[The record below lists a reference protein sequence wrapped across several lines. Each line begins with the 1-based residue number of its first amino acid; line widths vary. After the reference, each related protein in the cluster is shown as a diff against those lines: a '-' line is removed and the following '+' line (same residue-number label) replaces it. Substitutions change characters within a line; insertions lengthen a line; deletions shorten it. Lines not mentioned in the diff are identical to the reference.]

1 MKQIIMTA
9 LFMLLP
15 VSILGQQTHQ
25 IKGIVKSGD
34 ENLPLEFANI
44 VLRTSADSTFIT
56 GTNSDEKGRFKLDQ
70 VKQGD
75 YQVAISSLGYETA
88 VISVQGL
95 SQNIDLGTIAPQS
108 SSYAI
113 NEVTVKASAVRSYS
127 DRRIAFPTEQQKLSS
142 TNGINLLGSMM
153 LPRLQV
159 NPITNEVKADEG
171 NIQFCING
179 IKVEAIDV
187 QALSPKDIIRV
198 EYHDNPGVRYG
209 NVAAVLDYIVKR
221 ETTGGSVN
229 LNLSNSPVTSFGND
243 QVAIRLNHKKSE
255 FGLQYSTRYRDFN
268 ASKESVESY
277 IFDNGNQIQRVLT
290 GIPTYVGE
298 TTHNTSLNSSLV
310 DPDKYYFNA
319 TLRYSLT
326 KESKKAHNTLFEKST
341 PERLTDVRSGG
352 ENTSHLPSL
361 DLYYMRTLKNKQT
374 VTANIVGTYINTDA
388 NQNYTEKEEEEVLS
402 DVLSNVLGK
411 KYSLIGEGIYEKN
424 WDFGRLSSG
433 VKHSQAWTDNTYAG
447 TVGGNTRMK
456 QSETYLFA
464 EFSGKVKRLNY
475 MGGVGVARSW
485 FKQEGEDSYQYYSF
499 RPKVSLQY
507 NMTDNTFI
515 RLGGSV
521 GNTSPAL
528 SELSAIEQIIDTLQ
542 IRRGNP
548 YLTPYMNYNTYLNYE
563 YRKGLFTG
571 GVNLYY
577 WYSPEMIMEETL
589 FENNKFIRTYANQNS
604 WQKVSGDLNIR
615 FGPIKNI
622 LMFNITGGVNHF
634 ISDGRTYRHTY
645 TNLYYTASVMAMY
658 KKFMGMFQ
666 IGSPRNNFVGE
677 TMHGGENIHLFMLRY
692 NQGKFTAGAGIMLP
706 FSSLYKRE
714 DENRNRYAPYK
725 MESFSTSASRMLLL
739 TFSWNFEFGRK
750 YKGGSKKLNNIDT
763 DAGIVKGDK

>member
-1 MKQIIMTA
+1 MKTIIIAAILMLFSVGIHSQQI
-9 LFMLLP
+9 
-15 VSILGQQTHQ
+15 Q
-25 IKGIVKSGD
+25 IKGEIRDAGD
-34 ENLPLEFANI
+34 SQPVEFANI
-44 VLRTSADSTFIT
+44 VLQTLDSAFIA
-56 GTNSDEKGRFKLDQ
+56 GTNSNEKGAFRLEKI
-70 VKQGD
+70 KPGD
-75 YQVAISSLGYETA
+75 YRLVVSYLGYETTYVSILGIA
-88 VISVQGL
+88 KS
-95 SQNIDLGTIAPQS
+95 IDLGKVLLQPS
-108 SSYAI
+108 SVALE
-113 NEVTVKASAVRSYS
+113 EVTIKASAVRSYS
-127 DRRIAFPTEQQKLSS
+127 DRRIAFPTDQQKQNA
-142 TNGINLLGSMM
+142 TNGINLLSTMM

-159 NPITNEVKADEG
+159 NPLTNEVKADEG
-171 NIQFCING
+171 DIQFCING
-179 IKVEAIDV
+179 IKVEALDV
-187 QALSPKDIIRV
+187 QALSPKEIIRV

-221 ETTGGSVN
+221 EMTGGSVN
-229 LNLSNSPVTSFGND
+229 MNLSNSPVTVFGDD
-243 QVAIRLNHKKSE
+243 QVAVRLNHKKSE
-255 FGLQYSTRYRDFN
+255 FGLQYSTRYRNFN
-268 ASKESVESY
+268 ARKEALETY
-277 IFDNGNQIQRVLT
+277 NFGDGTNMQRVLN
-290 GIPTYVGE
+290 GIPTYIME
-298 TTHNTSLNSSLV
+298 TTHNTSLNYSLV
-310 DPDKYYFNA
+310 EADKYYFNA
-319 TLRYSLT
+319 TLRYSFT
-326 KESKKAHNTLFEKST
+326 KERKKSHSLLYEKQT
-341 PERLTDVRSGG
+341 PEQITDVRSGG
-352 ENTSHLPSL
+352 ESRSHLPSL

-374 VTANIVGTYINTDA
+374 ITANIVGTYINTDA

-464 EFSGKVKRLNY
+464 EFSGKLKRINY

-563 YRKGLFTG
+563 YKKGLFTG

-577 WYSPEMIMEETL
+577 WYSPDMIMEETL

-750 YKGGSKKLNNIDT
+750 YKGGSKRLNNIDT

>member
-1 MKQIIMTA
+1 MKTIIIAAILMLFSAGIHSQQI
-9 LFMLLP
+9 
-15 VSILGQQTHQ
+15 Q
-25 IKGIVKSGD
+25 IKGEIRDAGD
-34 ENLPLEFANI
+34 SQPVEFANI
-44 VLRTSADSTFIT
+44 VLQTLDSAFIA
-56 GTNSDEKGRFKLDQ
+56 GTNSNEKGAFRLEKI
-70 VKQGD
+70 KPGD
-75 YQVAISSLGYETA
+75 YRLVVSYLGYETTYVSILGIA
-88 VISVQGL
+88 KS
-95 SQNIDLGTIAPQS
+95 IDLGKVLLQPS
-108 SSYAI
+108 SVALE
-113 NEVTVKASAVRSYS
+113 EVTIKASAVRSYS
-127 DRRIAFPTEQQKLSS
+127 DRRIAFPTDQQKQNA
-142 TNGINLLGSMM
+142 TNGINLLSTMM

-159 NPITNEVKADEG
+159 NPLTNEVKADEG
-171 NIQFCING
+171 DIQFCING
-179 IKVEAIDV
+179 IKVEALDV
-187 QALSPKDIIRV
+187 QALSPKEIIRV

-229 LNLSNSPVTSFGND
+229 MNLSNSPVTVFGDD
-243 QVAIRLNHKKSE
+243 QVAVRLNHKKSE
-255 FGLQYSTRYRDFN
+255 FGLQYSTRYRNFN
-268 ASKESVESY
+268 ARKEALETY
-277 IFDNGNQIQRVLT
+277 NFGDGMNMQRVLN
-290 GIPTYVGE
+290 GIPTYIME
-298 TTHNTSLNSSLV
+298 TTHNTSLNYSLV
-310 DPDKYYFNA
+310 EADKYYFNA
-319 TLRYSLT
+319 TLRYSFT
-326 KESKKAHNTLFEKST
+326 KERKKSHSLLYEKQT
-341 PERLTDVRSGG
+341 PEQITDVRSGG
-352 ENTSHLPSL
+352 ESRSHLPSL

-374 VTANIVGTYINTDA
+374 ITANIVGTYINTDA

-577 WYSPEMIMEETL
+577 WYSPDMIMEETL

-604 WQKVSGDLNIR
+604 WQKVSGDLNVR

-677 TMHGGENIHLFMLRY
+677 TMHGGENIHLFMVRY

-750 YKGGSKKLNNIDT
+750 YKGGSKRLNNIDT

>member
-1 MKQIIMTA
+1 MKTIIIAAILM
-9 LFMLLP
+9 LFSVGMQ
-15 VSILGQQTHQ
+15 GQQIQ
-25 IKGIVKSGD
+25 IKGEIRSAEDSQPV
-34 ENLPLEFANI
+34 EFANI
-44 VLRTSADSTFIT
+44 VLQTLDSVFIT
-56 GTNSDEKGRFKLDQ
+56 GTNSNEKGTFRLEKI
-70 VKQGD
+70 KPGD
-75 YQVAISSLGYETA
+75 YRLVVSYLGYETTYVSILGIA
-88 VISVQGL
+88 KS
-95 SQNIDLGTIAPQS
+95 IDLGKVLLQPS
-108 SSYAI
+108 SVALE
-113 NEVTVKASAVRSYS
+113 EVTIKASAVRSYS
-127 DRRIAFPTEQQKLSS
+127 DRRIAFPTEQQKQNA
-142 TNGINLLGSMM
+142 TNGINLLSTMM

-159 NPITNEVKADEG
+159 NPLTNEVKADEG
-171 NIQFCING
+171 DIQFCING
-179 IKVEAIDV
+179 IKVEALDV
-187 QALSPKDIIRV
+187 QALSPKEIIRV

-209 NVAAVLDYIVKR
+209 NAAAVLDYVVKR

-229 LNLSNSPVTSFGND
+229 MNLSNSPATAFGDD
-243 QVAIRLNHKKSE
+243 QVAVRLNHKKSE
-255 FGLQYSTRYRDFN
+255 FGLQYSTRYRDFD
-268 ASKESVESY
+268 AKKEALETY
-277 IFDNGNQIQRVLT
+277 NFADGTNMQRVLN
-290 GIPTYVGE
+290 GIPTYIME
-298 TTHNTSLNSSLV
+298 TTHNASLNYSLV
-310 DPDKYYFNA
+310 ESDKYYFNA
-319 TLRYSLT
+319 TFRYSFT
-326 KESKKAHNTLFEKST
+326 KERKKSHSLLYEKRT
-341 PERLTDVRSGG
+341 PEQITDVRSGG
-352 ENTSHLPSL
+352 ENRSHLPSL

-374 VTANIVGTYINTDA
+374 ITANIVGTYINTDA
-388 NQNYTEKEEEEVLS
+388 NQNYIEKEEEQVLS

-433 VKHSQAWTDNTYAG
+433 VKHSQAWTDNTYTG

-464 EFSGKVKRLNY
+464 EFSGKVKKLRY

-499 RPKVSLQY
+499 RPKVTLQY

-515 RLGGSV
+515 RLGGSA

-563 YRKGLFTG
+563 YKKGLFTG
-571 GVNLYY
+571 GVNFYY
-577 WYSPEMIMEETL
+577 HYSPDMIMEETL
-589 FENNKFIRTYANQNS
+589 FENNKFIRTYANQES
-604 WQKVSGDLNIR
+604 WQKVSGDLNVR

-622 LMFNITGGVNHF
+622 LMFNITGGVNHY

-645 TNLYYTASVMAMY
+645 TNLYYSASVMAMY

-677 TMHGGENIHLFMLRY
+677 TMHGGENIHLFMFRY
-692 NQGKFTAGAGIMLP
+692 NQGKFTAGAGMMLP
-706 FSSLYKRE
+706 FSSQYKRL
-714 DENRNRYAPYK
+714 DENRNRYAPYRT
-725 MESFSTSASRMLLL
+725 ETFSTSASRMLLL

-750 YKGGSKKLNNIDT
+750 YKGGSKKLNNVDT

>member
-1 MKQIIMTA
+1 M
-9 LFMLLP
+9 
-15 VSILGQQTHQ
+15 
-25 IKGIVKSGD
+25 
-34 ENLPLEFANI
+34 
-44 VLRTSADSTFIT
+44 
-56 GTNSDEKGRFKLDQ
+56 
-70 VKQGD
+70 
-75 YQVAISSLGYETA
+75 
-88 VISVQGL
+88 
-95 SQNIDLGTIAPQS
+95 
-108 SSYAI
+108 
-113 NEVTVKASAVRSYS
+113 
-127 DRRIAFPTEQQKLSS
+127 
-142 TNGINLLGSMM
+142 
-153 LPRLQV
+153 
-159 NPITNEVKADEG
+159 
-171 NIQFCING
+171 
-179 IKVEAIDV
+179 
-187 QALSPKDIIRV
+187 
-198 EYHDNPGVRYG
+198 
-209 NVAAVLDYIVKR
+209 
-221 ETTGGSVN
+221 
-229 LNLSNSPVTSFGND
+229 
-243 QVAIRLNHKKSE
+243 
-255 FGLQYSTRYRDFN
+255 
-268 ASKESVESY
+268 
-277 IFDNGNQIQRVLT
+277 
-290 GIPTYVGE
+290 
-298 TTHNTSLNSSLV
+298 
-310 DPDKYYFNA
+310 
-319 TLRYSLT
+319 
-326 KESKKAHNTLFEKST
+326 
-341 PERLTDVRSGG
+341 
-352 ENTSHLPSL
+352 
-361 DLYYMRTLKNKQT
+361 
-374 VTANIVGTYINTDA
+374 
-388 NQNYTEKEEEEVLS
+388 
-402 DVLSNVLGK
+402 
-411 KYSLIGEGIYEKN
+411 
-424 WDFGRLSSG
+424 
-433 VKHSQAWTDNTYAG
+433 
-447 TVGGNTRMK
+447 
-456 QSETYLFA
+456 
-464 EFSGKVKRLNY
+464 
-475 MGGVGVARSW
+475 
-485 FKQEGEDSYQYYSF
+485 
-499 RPKVSLQY
+499 QY

-571 GVNLYY
+571 GINLYY
-577 WYSPEMIMEETL
+577 WYSPDMIMEETL

-604 WQKVSGDLNIR
+604 WQKVSGDLNVR

>member
-1 MKQIIMTA
+1 MKTIIIAAILMLFSAGIHSQQI
-9 LFMLLP
+9 
-15 VSILGQQTHQ
+15 Q
-25 IKGIVKSGD
+25 IKGEIRDAGD
-34 ENLPLEFANI
+34 SQPVEFANI
-44 VLRTSADSTFIT
+44 VLQTLDSAFIA
-56 GTNSDEKGRFKLDQ
+56 GTNSNEKGAFRLEKI
-70 VKQGD
+70 KPGD
-75 YQVAISSLGYETA
+75 YRLVVSYLGYETTYVSILGIA
-88 VISVQGL
+88 KS
-95 SQNIDLGTIAPQS
+95 IDLGKVLLQPS
-108 SSYAI
+108 SVALE
-113 NEVTVKASAVRSYS
+113 EVTIKASAVRSYS
-127 DRRIAFPTEQQKLSS
+127 DRRIAFPTDQQKQNA
-142 TNGINLLGSMM
+142 TNGINLLSTMM

-159 NPITNEVKADEG
+159 NPLTNEVKADEG
-171 NIQFCING
+171 DIQFCING
-179 IKVEAIDV
+179 IKVEALDV
-187 QALSPKDIIRV
+187 QALSPKEIIRV

-229 LNLSNSPVTSFGND
+229 MNLSNSPVTVFGDD
-243 QVAIRLNHKKSE
+243 QVAVRLNHKKSE
-255 FGLQYSTRYRDFN
+255 FGLQYSTRYRNFN
-268 ASKESVESY
+268 ARKEALETY
-277 IFDNGNQIQRVLT
+277 NFGDGTNMQRVLN
-290 GIPTYVGE
+290 GIPTYIME
-298 TTHNTSLNSSLV
+298 TTHNTSLNYSLV
-310 DPDKYYFNA
+310 EADKYYFNA
-319 TLRYSLT
+319 TLRYSFT
-326 KESKKAHNTLFEKST
+326 KERKKSHSLLYEKRT
-341 PERLTDVRSGG
+341 PEQITDVRSGG
-352 ENTSHLPSL
+352 ESRSHLPSL

-475 MGGVGVARSW
+475 MGGVGIARSW
-485 FKQEGEDSYQYYSF
+485 FKQEGEDSYRYYSF
-499 RPKVSLQY
+499 RPKVSVQY

-515 RLGGSV
+515 RLGGSI

-577 WYSPEMIMEETL
+577 WYSPDMIMEETL

-604 WQKVSGDLNIR
+604 WQKVSGDLNVR

-725 MESFSTSASRMLLL
+725 MKSFSTSASRMLLL

-750 YKGGSKKLNNIDT
+750 YKGGSKRLNNIDT

>member
-1 MKQIIMTA
+1 MKTIIIAAILMLFSAGIHSQQI
-9 LFMLLP
+9 
-15 VSILGQQTHQ
+15 Q
-25 IKGIVKSGD
+25 IKGEIRDAGD
-34 ENLPLEFANI
+34 SQPVEFANI
-44 VLRTSADSTFIT
+44 VLQTLDSAFIA
-56 GTNSDEKGRFKLDQ
+56 GTNSNEKGAFRLEKI
-70 VKQGD
+70 KPGD
-75 YQVAISSLGYETA
+75 YRLVVSYLGYETTYVSILGIA
-88 VISVQGL
+88 KS
-95 SQNIDLGTIAPQS
+95 IDLGKVLPQPS
-108 SSYAI
+108 SVALE
-113 NEVTVKASAVRSYS
+113 EVTIKASAVRSYS
-127 DRRIAFPTEQQKLSS
+127 DRRIAFPTDQQKQNA
-142 TNGINLLGSMM
+142 TNGINLLSTMM

-159 NPITNEVKADEG
+159 NPLTNEVKADEG
-171 NIQFCING
+171 DIQFCING
-179 IKVEAIDV
+179 IKVEALDV
-187 QALSPKDIIRV
+187 QALSPKEIIRV

-229 LNLSNSPVTSFGND
+229 MNLSNSPVTVFGDD
-243 QVAIRLNHKKSE
+243 QVAVRLNHKKSE
-255 FGLQYSTRYRDFN
+255 FGLQYSTRYRNFN
-268 ASKESVESY
+268 ARKEALETY
-277 IFDNGNQIQRVLT
+277 NFGDGTNMQRVLN
-290 GIPTYVGE
+290 GIPTYIME
-298 TTHNTSLNSSLV
+298 TTHNTSLNYSLV
-310 DPDKYYFNA
+310 EADKYYFNA
-319 TLRYSLT
+319 TLRYSFT
-326 KESKKAHNTLFEKST
+326 KERKKSHSLLYEKRT
-341 PERLTDVRSGG
+341 PEQITDVRSGG
-352 ENTSHLPSL
+352 ESRSHLPSL

-475 MGGVGVARSW
+475 MGGVGIARSW
-485 FKQEGEDSYQYYSF
+485 FKQEGEDSYRYYSF
-499 RPKVSLQY
+499 RPKVSVQY

-515 RLGGSV
+515 RLGGSI

-577 WYSPEMIMEETL
+577 WYSPDMIMEETL

-604 WQKVSGDLNIR
+604 WQKVSGDLNVR

-725 MESFSTSASRMLLL
+725 MKSFSTSASRMLLL

-750 YKGGSKKLNNIDT
+750 YKGGSKRLNNIDT

>member
-1 MKQIIMTA
+1 MKTIIIAAILMLFSVGIHGQQIQIRGEIRDA
-9 LFMLLP
+9 GDSLP
-15 VSILGQQTHQ
+15 V
-25 IKGIVKSGD
+25 
-34 ENLPLEFANI
+34 EFANI
-44 VLRTSADSTFIT
+44 VLQTLDSAFIA
-56 GTNSDEKGRFKLDQ
+56 GTNSNEKGAFRLEKI
-70 VKQGD
+70 KPGD
-75 YQVAISSLGYETA
+75 YRLVVSYLGYETTYVSILGIA
-88 VISVQGL
+88 KS
-95 SQNIDLGTIAPQS
+95 IDLGKVLLQPS
-108 SSYAI
+108 SVALE
-113 NEVTVKASAVRSYS
+113 EVTIKASAVRSYS
-127 DRRIAFPTEQQKLSS
+127 DRRIAFPTDQQKQNA
-142 TNGINLLGSMM
+142 TNGINLLSTMM

-159 NPITNEVKADEG
+159 NPLTNEVKADEG
-171 NIQFCING
+171 DIQFCING
-179 IKVEAIDV
+179 IKVEALDV
-187 QALSPKDIIRV
+187 QALSPKEIIRV

-229 LNLSNSPVTSFGND
+229 MNLSNSPVTVFGDD
-243 QVAIRLNHKKSE
+243 QVAVRLNHKKSE
-255 FGLQYSTRYRDFN
+255 FGLQYSTRYRNFN
-268 ASKESVESY
+268 ARKEALETY
-277 IFDNGNQIQRVLT
+277 NFGDGMNMQRVLN
-290 GIPTYVGE
+290 GIPTYIME
-298 TTHNTSLNSSLV
+298 TTHNTSLNYSLV
-310 DPDKYYFNA
+310 EADKYYFNA
-319 TLRYSLT
+319 TLRYSFT
-326 KESKKAHNTLFEKST
+326 KERKKSHSLLYEKRT
-341 PERLTDVRSGG
+341 PEQITDVRSGG
-352 ENTSHLPSL
+352 ESRSHLPSL
-361 DLYYMRTLKNKQT
+361 DLYYMHTLKNKQT
-374 VTANIVGTYINTDA
+374 LTANIVGTYINTDA

-485 FKQEGEDSYQYYSF
+485 FKQEGEDSYRYYSF

-577 WYSPEMIMEETL
+577 WYSPDMIMEETL

-604 WQKVSGDLNIR
+604 WQKVSGDLNVR

-692 NQGKFTAGAGIMLP
+692 NQGKFAAGAGIMLP

-750 YKGGSKKLNNIDT
+750 YKGSSKKLNNIDT

>member
-1 MKQIIMTA
+1 MKTIIIAAILM
-9 LFMLLP
+9 LFS
-15 VSILGQQTHQ
+15 VGIHGQQIQ
-25 IKGIVKSGD
+25 IRGEIRDAGD
-34 ENLPLEFANI
+34 SQPVEFANI
-44 VLRTSADSTFIT
+44 VLQTLDSAFIA
-56 GTNSDEKGRFKLDQ
+56 GTNSNEKGAFRLEKI
-70 VKQGD
+70 KPGD
-75 YQVAISSLGYETA
+75 YRLVVSYLGYETTYVSILGIA
-88 VISVQGL
+88 KS
-95 SQNIDLGTIAPQS
+95 IDLGKVLLQPS
-108 SSYAI
+108 SVALE
-113 NEVTVKASAVRSYS
+113 EVTIKASAVRSYS
-127 DRRIAFPTEQQKLSS
+127 DRRIAFPTDQQKQNA
-142 TNGINLLGSMM
+142 TNGINLLSTMM

-159 NPITNEVKADEG
+159 NPLTNEVKADEG
-171 NIQFCING
+171 DIQFCING
-179 IKVEAIDV
+179 IKVEALDV
-187 QALSPKDIIRV
+187 QALSPKEIIRV

-209 NVAAVLDYIVKR
+209 NVAAVLDYIIKR

-229 LNLSNSPVTSFGND
+229 MNLSNSPVTVFGDD

-255 FGLQYSTRYRDFN
+255 FGLQYSTRYRNFN
-268 ASKESVESY
+268 ARKEALETY
-277 IFDNGNQIQRVLT
+277 NFDDGMNMQRVLN
-290 GIPTYVGE
+290 GIPTYIME
-298 TTHNTSLNSSLV
+298 TTHNTSLNYSLV
-310 DPDKYYFNA
+310 EADKYYFNA
-319 TLRYSLT
+319 TLRYSFT
-326 KESKKAHNTLFEKST
+326 KERKKSHSLLYEKRT
-341 PERLTDVRSGG
+341 PEQITDVRSGG
-352 ENTSHLPSL
+352 ESRSHLPSL

-374 VTANIVGTYINTDA
+374 ITANIVGTYINTDA

-548 YLTPYMNYNTYLNYE
+548 YLTPYINYNTYLNYE
-563 YRKGLFTG
+563 YKKGLFTG
-571 GVNLYY
+571 GINLYY
-577 WYSPEMIMEETL
+577 WYSPDMIMEETL

-750 YKGGSKKLNNIDT
+750 YKGGNKKLNNIDT

>member
-1 MKQIIMTA
+1 MKTIIIAAILMLFSVGIHSQQI
-9 LFMLLP
+9 
-15 VSILGQQTHQ
+15 Q
-25 IKGIVKSGD
+25 IKGEIRDAGD
-34 ENLPLEFANI
+34 SQPVEFANI
-44 VLRTSADSTFIT
+44 VLQTLDSAFIA
-56 GTNSDEKGRFKLDQ
+56 GTNSNEKGAFRLEKI
-70 VKQGD
+70 KPGD
-75 YQVAISSLGYETA
+75 YRLVVSYLGYETTYVSILGIA
-88 VISVQGL
+88 KS
-95 SQNIDLGTIAPQS
+95 IDLGKVLLQPS
-108 SSYAI
+108 SVALE
-113 NEVTVKASAVRSYS
+113 EVTIKASAVRSYS
-127 DRRIAFPTEQQKLSS
+127 DRRIAFPTDQQKQNA
-142 TNGINLLGSMM
+142 TNGINLLSTMM

-159 NPITNEVKADEG
+159 NPLTNEVKADEG
-171 NIQFCING
+171 DIQFCING
-179 IKVEAIDV
+179 IKVEALDV
-187 QALSPKDIIRV
+187 QALSPKEIIRV

-229 LNLSNSPVTSFGND
+229 MNLSNSPVTVFGDD
-243 QVAIRLNHKKSE
+243 QVAVRLNHKKSE
-255 FGLQYSTRYRDFN
+255 FGLQYSTRYRNFN
-268 ASKESVESY
+268 ARKEALETY
-277 IFDNGNQIQRVLT
+277 NFGDGTNMQRVLN
-290 GIPTYVGE
+290 GIPTYIME
-298 TTHNTSLNSSLV
+298 TTHNTSLNYSLV
-310 DPDKYYFNA
+310 EADKYYFNA
-319 TLRYSLT
+319 TLRYSFT
-326 KESKKAHNTLFEKST
+326 KERKKSHSLLYEKRT
-341 PERLTDVRSGG
+341 PEQITDVRSGG
-352 ENTSHLPSL
+352 ESRSHLPSL

-374 VTANIVGTYINTDA
+374 ITANIVGTYINTDA

-464 EFSGKVKRLNY
+464 EFSGKLKRLNY

-571 GVNLYY
+571 GINLYY
-577 WYSPEMIMEETL
+577 WYSPDMIMEETL

-604 WQKVSGDLNIR
+604 WQKVSGDLNVR

>member
-1 MKQIIMTA
+1 MKTIIIAAILMLFSAGIHSQQI
-9 LFMLLP
+9 
-15 VSILGQQTHQ
+15 Q
-25 IKGIVKSGD
+25 IKGEIRDAGD
-34 ENLPLEFANI
+34 SQPVEFANI
-44 VLRTSADSTFIT
+44 VLQTLDSAFIA
-56 GTNSDEKGRFKLDQ
+56 GTNSNEKGAFRFEKI
-70 VKQGD
+70 KPGD
-75 YQVAISSLGYETA
+75 YRLVVSYLGYETTYVSILGIA
-88 VISVQGL
+88 KS
-95 SQNIDLGTIAPQS
+95 IDLGKVLLQPS
-108 SSYAI
+108 SVALE
-113 NEVTVKASAVRSYS
+113 EVTIKASAVRSYS
-127 DRRIAFPTEQQKLSS
+127 DRRIAFPTDQQKQNA
-142 TNGINLLGSMM
+142 TNGINLLSTMM

-159 NPITNEVKADEG
+159 NPLTNEVKADEG
-171 NIQFCING
+171 DIQFCING
-179 IKVEAIDV
+179 IKVEALDV
-187 QALSPKDIIRV
+187 QALSPKEIIRV

-229 LNLSNSPVTSFGND
+229 MNLSNSPVTVFGDD
-243 QVAIRLNHKKSE
+243 QVAVRLNHKKSE
-255 FGLQYSTRYRDFN
+255 FGLQYSTRYRNFN
-268 ASKESVESY
+268 ARKEALETY
-277 IFDNGNQIQRVLT
+277 NFGDGANMQRVLN
-290 GIPTYVGE
+290 GIPTYIME
-298 TTHNTSLNSSLV
+298 TTHNTSLNYSLV
-310 DPDKYYFNA
+310 EADKYYFNA
-319 TLRYSLT
+319 TLRYSFT
-326 KESKKAHNTLFEKST
+326 KERKKSHSLLYEKQT
-341 PERLTDVRSGG
+341 PEQITDVRSGG
-352 ENTSHLPSL
+352 ESRSHLPSL

-374 VTANIVGTYINTDA
+374 ITANIVGTYINTDA

-475 MGGVGVARSW
+475 MGGVGIARSW

-499 RPKVSLQY
+499 RPKISLQY

-515 RLGGSV
+515 RLGGSI

-577 WYSPEMIMEETL
+577 WYSPDMIMEETL

-604 WQKVSGDLNIR
+604 WQKVSGDLNVR

-677 TMHGGENIHLFMLRY
+677 TMHGGENIHLFMVRY

-725 MESFSTSASRMLLL
+725 MKSFSTSASRMLLL

-750 YKGGSKKLNNIDT
+750 YKGGSKRLNNIDT

>member
-1 MKQIIMTA
+1 MKTIIIAAILMLFSAGIHSQQI
-9 LFMLLP
+9 
-15 VSILGQQTHQ
+15 Q
-25 IKGIVKSGD
+25 IKGEIRDAGD
-34 ENLPLEFANI
+34 SQPVEFANI
-44 VLRTSADSTFIT
+44 VLQTLDSAFIA
-56 GTNSDEKGRFKLDQ
+56 GTNSNEKGAFRLEKI
-70 VKQGD
+70 KPGD
-75 YQVAISSLGYETA
+75 YRLVVSYLGYETTYVSILGIA
-88 VISVQGL
+88 KS
-95 SQNIDLGTIAPQS
+95 IDLGKVLLQPS
-108 SSYAI
+108 SVALE
-113 NEVTVKASAVRSYS
+113 EVTIKASAVRSYS
-127 DRRIAFPTEQQKLSS
+127 DRRIAFPTDQQKQNA
-142 TNGINLLGSMM
+142 TNGINLLSTMM

-159 NPITNEVKADEG
+159 NPLTNEVKADEG
-171 NIQFCING
+171 DIQFCING
-179 IKVEAIDV
+179 IKVEALDV
-187 QALSPKDIIRV
+187 QALSPKEIIRV

-229 LNLSNSPVTSFGND
+229 MNLSNSPVTVFGDD
-243 QVAIRLNHKKSE
+243 QVAVRLNHKKSE
-255 FGLQYSTRYRDFN
+255 FGLQYSTRYRNFN
-268 ASKESVESY
+268 ARKEALETY
-277 IFDNGNQIQRVLT
+277 NFGDGMNMQRVLN
-290 GIPTYVGE
+290 GIPTYIME
-298 TTHNTSLNSSLV
+298 TTHNTSLNYSLV
-310 DPDKYYFNA
+310 EADKYYFNA
-319 TLRYSLT
+319 TLRYSFT
-326 KESKKAHNTLFEKST
+326 KERKKSHSLLYEKRT
-341 PERLTDVRSGG
+341 PEQITDVRSGG
-352 ENTSHLPSL
+352 ESRSHLPSL

-475 MGGVGVARSW
+475 MGGVGIARSW
-485 FKQEGEDSYQYYSF
+485 FKQEGEDSYRYYSF
-499 RPKVSLQY
+499 RPKVSVQY

-515 RLGGSV
+515 RLGGSI

-577 WYSPEMIMEETL
+577 WYSPDMIMEETL

>member
-1 MKQIIMTA
+1 MKTIIIAAILMLFSVGIHGQQIQIRGEIRDA
-9 LFMLLP
+9 VDSLP
-15 VSILGQQTHQ
+15 V
-25 IKGIVKSGD
+25 
-34 ENLPLEFANI
+34 EFANI
-44 VLRTSADSTFIT
+44 VLQTLDSAFIA
-56 GTNSDEKGRFKLDQ
+56 GTNSNEKGAFRLEKI
-70 VKQGD
+70 KPGD
-75 YQVAISSLGYETA
+75 YRLVVSYLGYETTYVSILGIA
-88 VISVQGL
+88 KS
-95 SQNIDLGTIAPQS
+95 IDLGKVLLQPS
-108 SSYAI
+108 SVALE
-113 NEVTVKASAVRSYS
+113 EVTIKASAVRSYS
-127 DRRIAFPTEQQKLSS
+127 DRRIAFPTDQQKQNA
-142 TNGINLLGSMM
+142 TNGINLLSTMM

-159 NPITNEVKADEG
+159 NPLTNEVKADEG
-171 NIQFCING
+171 DIQFCING
-179 IKVEAIDV
+179 IKVEALDV
-187 QALSPKDIIRV
+187 QALSPKEIIRV

-229 LNLSNSPVTSFGND
+229 MNLSNSPVTVFGDD

-255 FGLQYSTRYRDFN
+255 FGLQYSTRYRNFN
-268 ASKESVESY
+268 ARKEALETY
-277 IFDNGNQIQRVLT
+277 NFGDGMNMQRVLN
-290 GIPTYVGE
+290 GIPTYIME
-298 TTHNTSLNSSLV
+298 TTHNTSLNYSLV
-310 DPDKYYFNA
+310 EADKYYFNA
-319 TLRYSLT
+319 TLRYSFT
-326 KESKKAHNTLFEKST
+326 KERKKSHSLLYEKRT
-341 PERLTDVRSGG
+341 PEQITDVRSGG
-352 ENTSHLPSL
+352 ESRSHLPSL

-485 FKQEGEDSYQYYSF
+485 FKQEGEDSYRYYSF

-577 WYSPEMIMEETL
+577 WYSPDMIMEETL

-604 WQKVSGDLNIR
+604 WQKVSGDLNVR

-750 YKGGSKKLNNIDT
+750 YKGGSKRLNNIDT

>member
-1 MKQIIMTA
+1 MKTIIIAAILMLFSAGIHSQQI
-9 LFMLLP
+9 
-15 VSILGQQTHQ
+15 Q
-25 IKGIVKSGD
+25 IKGEIRDAGD
-34 ENLPLEFANI
+34 SQPVEFANI
-44 VLRTSADSTFIT
+44 VLQTLDSAFIA
-56 GTNSDEKGRFKLDQ
+56 GTNSNEKGAFRLEKI
-70 VKQGD
+70 KPGD
-75 YQVAISSLGYETA
+75 YRLVVSYLGYETTYVSILGIA
-88 VISVQGL
+88 KS
-95 SQNIDLGTIAPQS
+95 IDLGKVLLQPS
-108 SSYAI
+108 SVALE
-113 NEVTVKASAVRSYS
+113 EVTIKASAVRSYS
-127 DRRIAFPTEQQKLSS
+127 DRRIAFPTDQQKQNA
-142 TNGINLLGSMM
+142 TNGINLLSTMM

-159 NPITNEVKADEG
+159 NPLTNEVKADEG
-171 NIQFCING
+171 DIQFCING
-179 IKVEAIDV
+179 IKVEALDV
-187 QALSPKDIIRV
+187 QALSPKEIIRV

-229 LNLSNSPVTSFGND
+229 MNLSNSPVTVFGAD

-255 FGLQYSTRYRDFN
+255 FGLQYSTRYRNFN
-268 ASKESVESY
+268 ARKEALETY
-277 IFDNGNQIQRVLT
+277 NFGDGMNMQRVLN
-290 GIPTYVGE
+290 GIPTYIME
-298 TTHNTSLNSSLV
+298 TTHNTSLNYSLV
-310 DPDKYYFNA
+310 EADKYYFNA
-319 TLRYSLT
+319 TLRYSFT
-326 KESKKAHNTLFEKST
+326 KERKKSHSLLYEKRT
-341 PERLTDVRSGG
+341 PEQITDVRSGG
-352 ENTSHLPSL
+352 ESRSHLPSL

-577 WYSPEMIMEETL
+577 WYSPDMIMEETL

>member
-1 MKQIIMTA
+1 MKTIIIAAILMLFSVGIHSQQI
-9 LFMLLP
+9 
-15 VSILGQQTHQ
+15 Q
-25 IKGIVKSGD
+25 IKGEIRDAGD
-34 ENLPLEFANI
+34 SQPVEFANI
-44 VLRTSADSTFIT
+44 VLQTLDSAFIA
-56 GTNSDEKGRFKLDQ
+56 GTNSNEKGAFRLEKI
-70 VKQGD
+70 KPGD
-75 YQVAISSLGYETA
+75 YRLVVSYLGYETTYVSILGIA
-88 VISVQGL
+88 KS
-95 SQNIDLGTIAPQS
+95 IDLGKVLLQPS
-108 SSYAI
+108 SVALE
-113 NEVTVKASAVRSYS
+113 EVTIKASAVRSYS
-127 DRRIAFPTEQQKLSS
+127 DRRIAFPTDQQKQNA
-142 TNGINLLGSMM
+142 TNGINLLSTMM

-159 NPITNEVKADEG
+159 NPLTNEVKADEG
-171 NIQFCING
+171 DIQFCING
-179 IKVEAIDV
+179 IKVEALDV
-187 QALSPKDIIRV
+187 QALSPKEIIRV

-221 ETTGGSVN
+221 EMTGGSVN
-229 LNLSNSPVTSFGND
+229 MNLSNSPVTVFGDD
-243 QVAIRLNHKKSE
+243 QVAVRLNHKKSE
-255 FGLQYSTRYRDFN
+255 FGLQYSTRYRNFN
-268 ASKESVESY
+268 ARKEALETY
-277 IFDNGNQIQRVLT
+277 NFGDGMNMQRVLN
-290 GIPTYVGE
+290 GIPTYIME
-298 TTHNTSLNSSLV
+298 TTHNTSLNYSLV
-310 DPDKYYFNA
+310 EADKYYFNA
-319 TLRYSLT
+319 TLRYSFT
-326 KESKKAHNTLFEKST
+326 KERKKSHSLLYEKRT
-341 PERLTDVRSGG
+341 PEQITDVRSGG
-352 ENTSHLPSL
+352 ESRSHLPSL

-374 VTANIVGTYINTDA
+374 ITANIVGTYINTDA

-475 MGGVGVARSW
+475 MGGVGIARSW

-548 YLTPYMNYNTYLNYE
+548 YLTPYINYNTYLNYE
-563 YRKGLFTG
+563 YKKGLFTG
-571 GVNLYY
+571 GINLYY
-577 WYSPEMIMEETL
+577 WYSPDMIMEETL

-604 WQKVSGDLNIR
+604 WQKVSGDLNVR

-750 YKGGSKKLNNIDT
+750 YKGGNKRLNNMDT

>member
-1 MKQIIMTA
+1 MKTIIIAAILMLFSVGIHSQQI
-9 LFMLLP
+9 
-15 VSILGQQTHQ
+15 Q
-25 IKGIVKSGD
+25 IKGEIRDAGD
-34 ENLPLEFANI
+34 SQPVEFANI
-44 VLRTSADSTFIT
+44 VLQTLDSAFIA
-56 GTNSDEKGRFKLDQ
+56 GTNSNEKGAFRLEKI
-70 VKQGD
+70 KPGD
-75 YQVAISSLGYETA
+75 YRLVVSYLGYETTYVSILGIA
-88 VISVQGL
+88 KS
-95 SQNIDLGTIAPQS
+95 IDLGKVLLQPS
-108 SSYAI
+108 SVALE
-113 NEVTVKASAVRSYS
+113 EVTIKASAVRSYS
-127 DRRIAFPTEQQKLSS
+127 DRRIAFPTDQQKQNA
-142 TNGINLLGSMM
+142 TNGINLLSTMM

-159 NPITNEVKADEG
+159 NPLTNEVKADEG
-171 NIQFCING
+171 DIQFCING
-179 IKVEAIDV
+179 IKVEALDV
-187 QALSPKDIIRV
+187 QALSPKEIIRV

-229 LNLSNSPVTSFGND
+229 MNLSNSPVTVFGDD

-255 FGLQYSTRYRDFN
+255 FGLQYSTRYRNFN
-268 ASKESVESY
+268 ARKEALETY
-277 IFDNGNQIQRVLT
+277 NFGDGANMQRVLN
-290 GIPTYVGE
+290 GIPTYIME
-298 TTHNTSLNSSLV
+298 TTHNTSLNYSLV
-310 DPDKYYFNA
+310 EADKYYFNA
-319 TLRYSLT
+319 TLRYSFT
-326 KESKKAHNTLFEKST
+326 KERKKSHSLLYEKRT
-341 PERLTDVRSGG
+341 PEQITDVRSGG
-352 ENTSHLPSL
+352 ESRSHLPSL

-374 VTANIVGTYINTDA
+374 ITANIVGTYINTDA
-388 NQNYTEKEEEEVLS
+388 NQNYTEKEKEEVLS

-507 NMTDNTFI
+507 NITDNTFI

-548 YLTPYMNYNTYLNYE
+548 YLTPYINYNTYLNYE

-577 WYSPEMIMEETL
+577 WYSPDMIMEETL

>member
-1 MKQIIMTA
+1 MKTIIIAAILM
-9 LFMLLP
+9 LF
-15 VSILGQQTHQ
+15 SAGIHGQQIQ
-25 IKGIVKSGD
+25 IRGEIRDAGD
-34 ENLPLEFANI
+34 SQPVEFANI
-44 VLRTSADSTFIT
+44 VLQTLDSAFIA
-56 GTNSDEKGRFKLDQ
+56 GTNSNEKGAFRLEKI
-70 VKQGD
+70 KPGD
-75 YQVAISSLGYETA
+75 YRLVVSYLGYETTYVSILGIA
-88 VISVQGL
+88 KS
-95 SQNIDLGTIAPQS
+95 IDLGKVLLQPS
-108 SSYAI
+108 SVALE
-113 NEVTVKASAVRSYS
+113 EVTIKASAVRSYS
-127 DRRIAFPTEQQKLSS
+127 DRRIAFPTDQQKQNA
-142 TNGINLLGSMM
+142 TNGINLLSTMM

-159 NPITNEVKADEG
+159 NPLTNEVKADEG
-171 NIQFCING
+171 DIQFCING
-179 IKVEAIDV
+179 IKVEALDV
-187 QALSPKDIIRV
+187 QALSPKEIIRV

-221 ETTGGSVN
+221 EMTGGSVN
-229 LNLSNSPVTSFGND
+229 MNLSNSPVTVFGDD

-255 FGLQYSTRYRDFN
+255 FGLQYSTRYRNFN
-268 ASKESVESY
+268 ARKEALETY
-277 IFDNGNQIQRVLT
+277 NFGDGMNMQRVLN
-290 GIPTYVGE
+290 GIPTYIME
-298 TTHNTSLNSSLV
+298 TTHNTSLNYSLV
-310 DPDKYYFNA
+310 EADKYYFNA
-319 TLRYSLT
+319 TLRYSFT
-326 KESKKAHNTLFEKST
+326 KERKKSHSLLYEKRT
-341 PERLTDVRSGG
+341 PEQITDVRSGG
-352 ENTSHLPSL
+352 ESRSHLPSL
-361 DLYYMRTLKNKQT
+361 DLYYMHTLKNKQT
-374 VTANIVGTYINTDA
+374 LTANIVGTYINTDA

-485 FKQEGEDSYQYYSF
+485 FKQEGEDSYRYYSF

-577 WYSPEMIMEETL
+577 WYSPDMIMEETL

-604 WQKVSGDLNIR
+604 WQKVSGDLNVR

-750 YKGGSKKLNNIDT
+750 YKGGSKRLNNIDT

>member
-1 MKQIIMTA
+1 MKTIIIAAILMLFSVGIHSQQI
-9 LFMLLP
+9 
-15 VSILGQQTHQ
+15 Q
-25 IKGIVKSGD
+25 IKGEIRDAGD
-34 ENLPLEFANI
+34 SQPVEFANI
-44 VLRTSADSTFIT
+44 VLQTQDSAFIA
-56 GTNSDEKGRFKLDQ
+56 GTNSNEKGAFRLEKI
-70 VKQGD
+70 KPGD
-75 YQVAISSLGYETA
+75 YRLVVSYLGYETTYVSILGIA
-88 VISVQGL
+88 KS
-95 SQNIDLGTIAPQS
+95 IDLGKVLLQPS
-108 SSYAI
+108 SVALE
-113 NEVTVKASAVRSYS
+113 EVTIKASAVRSYS
-127 DRRIAFPTEQQKLSS
+127 DRRIAFPTDQQKQNA
-142 TNGINLLGSMM
+142 TNGINLLSTMM

-159 NPITNEVKADEG
+159 NPLTNEVKADEG
-171 NIQFCING
+171 DIQFCING
-179 IKVEAIDV
+179 IKVEALDV
-187 QALSPKDIIRV
+187 QALSPKEIIRV

-229 LNLSNSPVTSFGND
+229 MNLSNSPVTVFGDD
-243 QVAIRLNHKKSE
+243 QVAVRLNHKKSE
-255 FGLQYSTRYRDFN
+255 FGLQYSTRYRNFN
-268 ASKESVESY
+268 ARKEALETY
-277 IFDNGNQIQRVLT
+277 NFGDGTNMQRVLN
-290 GIPTYVGE
+290 GIPTYIME
-298 TTHNTSLNSSLV
+298 TTHNTSLNYSLV
-310 DPDKYYFNA
+310 EADKYYFNA
-319 TLRYSLT
+319 TLRYSFT
-326 KESKKAHNTLFEKST
+326 KERKKSHSLLYEKRT
-341 PERLTDVRSGG
+341 PEQITDVRSGG
-352 ENTSHLPSL
+352 ESRSHLPSL

-374 VTANIVGTYINTDA
+374 ITANIVGTYINTDA

-411 KYSLIGEGIYEKN
+411 KYSLISEGIYEKN

-464 EFSGKVKRLNY
+464 EFSGKLKRLNY
-475 MGGVGVARSW
+475 MGGVGIARSW

-563 YRKGLFTG
+563 YKKGLFTG

-577 WYSPEMIMEETL
+577 WYSPDMIMEETL

-604 WQKVSGDLNIR
+604 WQKVSGDLNVR

-692 NQGKFTAGAGIMLP
+692 NQGKFTAGVGIMLP

-750 YKGGSKKLNNIDT
+750 FKGGSKKLNNIDT

>member
-1 MKQIIMTA
+1 MKTIIIAAILMLFSAGIHSQQI
-9 LFMLLP
+9 
-15 VSILGQQTHQ
+15 Q
-25 IKGIVKSGD
+25 IKGEIRDAGD
-34 ENLPLEFANI
+34 SQPVEFANI
-44 VLRTSADSTFIT
+44 VLQTLDSAFIA
-56 GTNSDEKGRFKLDQ
+56 GTNSNEKGAFRFEKI
-70 VKQGD
+70 KPGD
-75 YQVAISSLGYETA
+75 YRLVVSYLGYETTYVSILGIA
-88 VISVQGL
+88 KS
-95 SQNIDLGTIAPQS
+95 IDLGKVLLQPS
-108 SSYAI
+108 SVALE
-113 NEVTVKASAVRSYS
+113 EVTIKASAVRSYS
-127 DRRIAFPTEQQKLSS
+127 DRRIAFPTDQQKQNA
-142 TNGINLLGSMM
+142 TNGINLLSTMM

-159 NPITNEVKADEG
+159 NPLTNEVKADEG
-171 NIQFCING
+171 DIQFCING
-179 IKVEAIDV
+179 IKVEALDV
-187 QALSPKDIIRV
+187 QALSPKEIIRV

-229 LNLSNSPVTSFGND
+229 MNLSNSPVTVFGDD

-255 FGLQYSTRYRDFN
+255 FGLQYSTRYRNFN
-268 ASKESVESY
+268 ARKEALETY
-277 IFDNGNQIQRVLT
+277 NFGDGMNMQRVLN
-290 GIPTYVGE
+290 GIPTYIME
-298 TTHNTSLNSSLV
+298 TTHNTSLNYSLV
-310 DPDKYYFNA
+310 EADKYYFNA
-319 TLRYSLT
+319 TLRYSFT
-326 KESKKAHNTLFEKST
+326 KERKKSHSLLYEKRT
-341 PERLTDVRSGG
+341 PEQITDVRSGG
-352 ENTSHLPSL
+352 ESRSHLPSL
-361 DLYYMRTLKNKQT
+361 DLYYMRTLKNKQNI
-374 VTANIVGTYINTDA
+374 TANIVGTYINTDA

-485 FKQEGEDSYQYYSF
+485 FKQEGEDSYRYYSF

-563 YRKGLFTG
+563 YKKGLFTG

-577 WYSPEMIMEETL
+577 WYSPDMIMEETL

>member
-1 MKQIIMTA
+1 MKTIIIAAILMLFSAGIHSQQI
-9 LFMLLP
+9 
-15 VSILGQQTHQ
+15 Q
-25 IKGIVKSGD
+25 IKGEIRDAGD
-34 ENLPLEFANI
+34 SQPVEFANI
-44 VLRTSADSTFIT
+44 VLQTLDSAFIA
-56 GTNSDEKGRFKLDQ
+56 GTNSNEKGAFRFEKI
-70 VKQGD
+70 KPGD
-75 YQVAISSLGYETA
+75 YRLVVSYLGYETTYVSILGIA
-88 VISVQGL
+88 KS
-95 SQNIDLGTIAPQS
+95 IDLGKVLLQPS
-108 SSYAI
+108 SVALE
-113 NEVTVKASAVRSYS
+113 EVTIKASAVRSYS
-127 DRRIAFPTEQQKLSS
+127 DRRIAFPTDQQKQNA
-142 TNGINLLGSMM
+142 TNGINLLSTMM

-159 NPITNEVKADEG
+159 NPLTNEVKADEG
-171 NIQFCING
+171 DIQFCING
-179 IKVEAIDV
+179 IKVEALDV
-187 QALSPKDIIRV
+187 QALSPKEIIRV

-229 LNLSNSPVTSFGND
+229 MNLSNSPVTVFGDD
-243 QVAIRLNHKKSE
+243 QVAVRLNHKKSE
-255 FGLQYSTRYRDFN
+255 FGLQYSTRYRNFN
-268 ASKESVESY
+268 ARKEALETY
-277 IFDNGNQIQRVLT
+277 NFGDGANMQRVLN
-290 GIPTYVGE
+290 GIPTYIME
-298 TTHNTSLNSSLV
+298 TTHNTSLNYSLV
-310 DPDKYYFNA
+310 EADKYYFNA
-319 TLRYSLT
+319 TLRYSFT
-326 KESKKAHNTLFEKST
+326 KERKKSHSLLYEKQT
-341 PERLTDVRSGG
+341 PEQITDVRSGG
-352 ENTSHLPSL
+352 ESRSHLPSL

-374 VTANIVGTYINTDA
+374 ITANIVGTYINTDA

-475 MGGVGVARSW
+475 MGGVGIARSW

-499 RPKVSLQY
+499 RPKISLQY

-577 WYSPEMIMEETL
+577 WYSPDMIMEETL

-604 WQKVSGDLNIR
+604 WQKVSGDLNVR

-677 TMHGGENIHLFMLRY
+677 TMHGGENIHLFMVRY

-750 YKGGSKKLNNIDT
+750 YKGGSKRLNNIDT

>member
-1 MKQIIMTA
+1 MKTIIIAAILMLFSAGIHSQQI
-9 LFMLLP
+9 
-15 VSILGQQTHQ
+15 Q
-25 IKGIVKSGD
+25 IKGEIRDAGD
-34 ENLPLEFANI
+34 SQPVEFANI
-44 VLRTSADSTFIT
+44 VLQTLDSAFIA
-56 GTNSDEKGRFKLDQ
+56 GTNSNEKGAFRLEKI
-70 VKQGD
+70 KPGD
-75 YQVAISSLGYETA
+75 YRLVVSYLGYETTYVSILGIA
-88 VISVQGL
+88 KS
-95 SQNIDLGTIAPQS
+95 IDLGKVLLQPS
-108 SSYAI
+108 SVALE
-113 NEVTVKASAVRSYS
+113 EVTIKASAVRSYS
-127 DRRIAFPTEQQKLSS
+127 DRRIAFPTDQQKQNA
-142 TNGINLLGSMM
+142 TNGINLLSTMM

-159 NPITNEVKADEG
+159 NPLTNEVKADEG
-171 NIQFCING
+171 DIQFCING
-179 IKVEAIDV
+179 IKVEALDV
-187 QALSPKDIIRV
+187 QALSPKEIIRV

-229 LNLSNSPVTSFGND
+229 MNLSNSPVTVFGDD

-255 FGLQYSTRYRDFN
+255 FGLQYSTRYRNFN
-268 ASKESVESY
+268 ARKEALETY
-277 IFDNGNQIQRVLT
+277 NFGDGMNMQRVLN
-290 GIPTYVGE
+290 GIPTYIME
-298 TTHNTSLNSSLV
+298 TTHNTSLNYSLV
-310 DPDKYYFNA
+310 EADKYYFNA
-319 TLRYSLT
+319 TLRYSFT
-326 KESKKAHNTLFEKST
+326 KERKKSHSLLYEKRT
-341 PERLTDVRSGG
+341 PEQITDVRSGG
-352 ENTSHLPSL
+352 ESRSHLPSL

-464 EFSGKVKRLNY
+464 EFSGKLKRLNY
-475 MGGVGVARSW
+475 MGGVGIARSW

-577 WYSPEMIMEETL
+577 WYSPDMIMEETL

>member
-1 MKQIIMTA
+1 MKTIIIAAILMLFSAGIHSQQI
-9 LFMLLP
+9 
-15 VSILGQQTHQ
+15 Q
-25 IKGIVKSGD
+25 IKGEIRDAGD
-34 ENLPLEFANI
+34 SQPVEFANI
-44 VLRTSADSTFIT
+44 VLQTLDSAFIA
-56 GTNSDEKGRFKLDQ
+56 GTNSNEKGAFRLEKI
-70 VKQGD
+70 KPGD
-75 YQVAISSLGYETA
+75 YRLVVSYLGYETTYVSILGIA
-88 VISVQGL
+88 KS
-95 SQNIDLGTIAPQS
+95 IDLGKVLLQPS
-108 SSYAI
+108 SVALE
-113 NEVTVKASAVRSYS
+113 EVTIKASAVRSYS
-127 DRRIAFPTEQQKLSS
+127 DRRIAFPTDQQKQNA
-142 TNGINLLGSMM
+142 TNGINLLSTMM

-159 NPITNEVKADEG
+159 NPLTNEVKADEG
-171 NIQFCING
+171 DIQFCING
-179 IKVEAIDV
+179 IKVEALDV
-187 QALSPKDIIRV
+187 QALSPKEIIRV

-229 LNLSNSPVTSFGND
+229 MNLSNSPVTVFGDD
-243 QVAIRLNHKKSE
+243 QVAVRLNHKKSE
-255 FGLQYSTRYRDFN
+255 FGLQYSTRYRNFN
-268 ASKESVESY
+268 ARKEALETY
-277 IFDNGNQIQRVLT
+277 NFGDGMNMQRVLN
-290 GIPTYVGE
+290 GIPTYIME
-298 TTHNTSLNSSLV
+298 TTHNTSLNYSLV
-310 DPDKYYFNA
+310 EADKYYFNA
-319 TLRYSLT
+319 TLRYSFT
-326 KESKKAHNTLFEKST
+326 KERKKSHSLLYEKRT
-341 PERLTDVRSGG
+341 PEQITDVRSGG
-352 ENTSHLPSL
+352 ESRSHLPSL
-361 DLYYMRTLKNKQT
+361 DLYSMRTLKNKQT
-374 VTANIVGTYINTDA
+374 ITANIVGTYINTDA

-464 EFSGKVKRLNY
+464 EFSGKLKRLNY

-548 YLTPYMNYNTYLNYE
+548 YLTPYINYNTYLNYE

-577 WYSPEMIMEETL
+577 WYSPDMIMEETL

-604 WQKVSGDLNIR
+604 WQKVSGDLNVR

-714 DENRNRYAPYK
+714 DENRSRYAPYK

>member
-1 MKQIIMTA
+1 MKTIIIAAILMLFSAGIHSQQI
-9 LFMLLP
+9 
-15 VSILGQQTHQ
+15 Q
-25 IKGIVKSGD
+25 IKGEIRDAGD
-34 ENLPLEFANI
+34 SQPVEFANI
-44 VLRTSADSTFIT
+44 VLQTLDSAFIA
-56 GTNSDEKGRFKLDQ
+56 GTNSNEKGAFRFEKI
-70 VKQGD
+70 KPGD
-75 YQVAISSLGYETA
+75 YRLVVSYLGYETTYVSILGIA
-88 VISVQGL
+88 KS
-95 SQNIDLGTIAPQS
+95 IDLGKVLLQPS
-108 SSYAI
+108 SVALE
-113 NEVTVKASAVRSYS
+113 EVTIKASAVRSYS
-127 DRRIAFPTEQQKLSS
+127 DRRIAFPTDQQKQNA
-142 TNGINLLGSMM
+142 TNGINLLSTMM

-159 NPITNEVKADEG
+159 NPLTNEVKADEG
-171 NIQFCING
+171 DIQFCING
-179 IKVEAIDV
+179 IKVEELDV
-187 QALSPKDIIRV
+187 QALSPKEIIRV

-229 LNLSNSPVTSFGND
+229 MNLSNSPVTVFGDD

-255 FGLQYSTRYRDFN
+255 FGLQYSTRYRNFN
-268 ASKESVESY
+268 ARKEALETY
-277 IFDNGNQIQRVLT
+277 NFGDGMNMQRVLN
-290 GIPTYVGE
+290 GIPTYIME
-298 TTHNTSLNSSLV
+298 TTHNTSLNYSLV
-310 DPDKYYFNA
+310 EADKYYFNA
-319 TLRYSLT
+319 TLRYSFT
-326 KESKKAHNTLFEKST
+326 KERKKSHSLLYEKQT
-341 PERLTDVRSGG
+341 PEQITDVRSGG
-352 ENTSHLPSL
+352 ESRSHLPSL

-374 VTANIVGTYINTDA
+374 ITANIVGTYINTDA

-464 EFSGKVKRLNY
+464 EFSGKLKRLNY

-548 YLTPYMNYNTYLNYE
+548 YLTPYINYNTYLNYE

-577 WYSPEMIMEETL
+577 WYSPDMIMEETL

>member
-1 MKQIIMTA
+1 MRTIIIAAILMLFSAGIHSQQI
-9 LFMLLP
+9 
-15 VSILGQQTHQ
+15 Q
-25 IKGIVKSGD
+25 IKGEIRDAGD
-34 ENLPLEFANI
+34 SQPVEFANI
-44 VLRTSADSTFIT
+44 VLQTLDSAFIT
-56 GTNSDEKGRFKLDQ
+56 GNNRNEKGTFILEKI
-70 VKQGD
+70 KPGD
-75 YQVAISSLGYETA
+75 YRLVVSYLGYETTYVSILGIA
-88 VISVQGL
+88 KS
-95 SQNIDLGTIAPQS
+95 IDLGKVLLQPS
-108 SSYAI
+108 SVALE
-113 NEVTVKASAVRSYS
+113 EVTIKASAVRSYS
-127 DRRIAFPTEQQKLSS
+127 DRRIAFPTDQQKQNA
-142 TNGINLLGSMM
+142 TNGINLLSTMM

-159 NPITNEVKADEG
+159 NPLTNEVKADEG
-171 NIQFCING
+171 DIQFCING
-179 IKVEAIDV
+179 IKVEALDV
-187 QALSPKDIIRV
+187 QALSPKEIIRV

-229 LNLSNSPVTSFGND
+229 MNLSNSPVTVFGDD

-255 FGLQYSTRYRDFN
+255 FGLQYSTRYRNFN
-268 ASKESVESY
+268 ARKEALETY
-277 IFDNGNQIQRVLT
+277 NFGDGTNMQRVLN
-290 GIPTYVGE
+290 GIPTYIME
-298 TTHNTSLNSSLV
+298 TTHNTSLNYSLV
-310 DPDKYYFNA
+310 EADKYYFNA
-319 TLRYSLT
+319 TLRYSFT
-326 KESKKAHNTLFEKST
+326 KERKKSYSLLYEKRT
-341 PERLTDVRSGG
+341 PEQITDVRSGG
-352 ENTSHLPSL
+352 ESRSHLPSL

-374 VTANIVGTYINTDA
+374 ITANIVGTYINTDA

-464 EFSGKVKRLNY
+464 EFSGKLKRLNY

-563 YRKGLFTG
+563 YKKGLFTG

-577 WYSPEMIMEETL
+577 WYSPDMIMEETL

-604 WQKVSGDLNIR
+604 WQKVSGDLNVR

-622 LMFNITGGVNHF
+622 LMFNIT
-634 ISDGRTYRHTY
+634 
-645 TNLYYTASVMAMY
+645 
-658 KKFMGMFQ
+658 
-666 IGSPRNNFVGE
+666 
-677 TMHGGENIHLFMLRY
+677 
-692 NQGKFTAGAGIMLP
+692 
-706 FSSLYKRE
+706 
-714 DENRNRYAPYK
+714 
-725 MESFSTSASRMLLL
+725 
-739 TFSWNFEFGRK
+739 
-750 YKGGSKKLNNIDT
+750 
-763 DAGIVKGDK
+763 

>member
-1 MKQIIMTA
+1 MKTIIIAAILMLFSAGIHSQQI
-9 LFMLLP
+9 
-15 VSILGQQTHQ
+15 Q
-25 IKGIVKSGD
+25 IKGEIRDAGD
-34 ENLPLEFANI
+34 SQPVEFANI
-44 VLRTSADSTFIT
+44 VLQTLDSAFIA
-56 GTNSDEKGRFKLDQ
+56 GTNSNEKGAFRFEKI
-70 VKQGD
+70 KPGD
-75 YQVAISSLGYETA
+75 YRLVVSYLGYETTYVSILGIA
-88 VISVQGL
+88 KS
-95 SQNIDLGTIAPQS
+95 IDLGKVLLQPS
-108 SSYAI
+108 SVALE
-113 NEVTVKASAVRSYS
+113 EVTIKASAVRSYS
-127 DRRIAFPTEQQKLSS
+127 DRRIAFPTDQQKQNA
-142 TNGINLLGSMM
+142 TNGTNLLSTMM

-159 NPITNEVKADEG
+159 NPLTNEVKADEG
-171 NIQFCING
+171 DIQFCING
-179 IKVEAIDV
+179 IKVEALDV
-187 QALSPKDIIRV
+187 QALSPKEIIRV

-229 LNLSNSPVTSFGND
+229 MNLSNSPVTVFGDD

-255 FGLQYSTRYRDFN
+255 FGLQYSTRYRNFN
-268 ASKESVESY
+268 ARKEALETY
-277 IFDNGNQIQRVLT
+277 NFGDGMNMQRVLN
-290 GIPTYVGE
+290 GIPTYIME
-298 TTHNTSLNSSLV
+298 TTHNTSLNYSLV
-310 DPDKYYFNA
+310 EADKYYFNA
-319 TLRYSLT
+319 TLRYSFT
-326 KESKKAHNTLFEKST
+326 KERKKSHSLLYEKRT
-341 PERLTDVRSGG
+341 PEQITDVRSGG
-352 ENTSHLPSL
+352 ESRSHLPSL
-361 DLYYMRTLKNKQT
+361 DLYYMRTLKNKQNI
-374 VTANIVGTYINTDA
+374 TANIVGTYINTDA

-485 FKQEGEDSYQYYSF
+485 FKQEGEDSYRYYSF

-563 YRKGLFTG
+563 YKKGLFTG

-577 WYSPEMIMEETL
+577 WYSPDMIMEETL

>member
-1 MKQIIMTA
+1 MKTIIIAAILMLFSVGIHSQQI
-9 LFMLLP
+9 
-15 VSILGQQTHQ
+15 Q
-25 IKGIVKSGD
+25 IKGEIRDAGD
-34 ENLPLEFANI
+34 SQPVEFANI
-44 VLRTSADSTFIT
+44 VLQTLDSAFIA
-56 GTNSDEKGRFKLDQ
+56 GTNSNEKGAFRLEKI
-70 VKQGD
+70 KPGD
-75 YQVAISSLGYETA
+75 YRLVVSYLGYETTYVSILGIA
-88 VISVQGL
+88 KS
-95 SQNIDLGTIAPQS
+95 IDLGKVLLQPS
-108 SSYAI
+108 SVALE
-113 NEVTVKASAVRSYS
+113 EVTIKASAVRSYS
-127 DRRIAFPTEQQKLSS
+127 DRRIAFPTDQQKQNA
-142 TNGINLLGSMM
+142 TNGINLLSTMM

-159 NPITNEVKADEG
+159 NPLTNEVKADEG
-171 NIQFCING
+171 DIQFCING
-179 IKVEAIDV
+179 IKVEALDV
-187 QALSPKDIIRV
+187 QALSPKEIIRV

-229 LNLSNSPVTSFGND
+229 MNLSNSPVTVFGDD

-255 FGLQYSTRYRDFN
+255 FGLQYSTRYRNFN
-268 ASKESVESY
+268 ARKEALETY
-277 IFDNGNQIQRVLT
+277 NFGDRANMQRVLN
-290 GIPTYVGE
+290 GIPTYIME
-298 TTHNTSLNSSLV
+298 TTHNTSLNYSLV
-310 DPDKYYFNA
+310 EADKYYFNA
-319 TLRYSLT
+319 TLRYSFT
-326 KESKKAHNTLFEKST
+326 KERKKSHSLLYEKQT
-341 PERLTDVRSGG
+341 PEQITDVRSGG
-352 ENTSHLPSL
+352 ESRSHLPSL

-374 VTANIVGTYINTDA
+374 ITANIVGTYINTDA

-464 EFSGKVKRLNY
+464 EFSGKLKRINY

-563 YRKGLFTG
+563 YKKGLFTG

-577 WYSPEMIMEETL
+577 WYSPDMIMEETL

>member
-1 MKQIIMTA
+1 MKTIIIAAILM
-9 LFMLLP
+9 LFS
-15 VSILGQQTHQ
+15 VGIHGQQIQ
-25 IKGIVKSGD
+25 IRGEIRDAGD
-34 ENLPLEFANI
+34 SRPVEFANI
-44 VLRTSADSTFIT
+44 VLQTLDSAFIA
-56 GTNSDEKGRFKLDQ
+56 GTNSNEIGAFRLEKIKP
-70 VKQGD
+70 GD
-75 YQVAISSLGYETA
+75 YRLVVSYLGYETTYVSILGIA
-88 VISVQGL
+88 KS
-95 SQNIDLGTIAPQS
+95 IDLGKVLLQPS
-108 SSYAI
+108 SVALE
-113 NEVTVKASAVRSYS
+113 EVTIKASAVRSYS
-127 DRRIAFPTEQQKLSS
+127 DRRIAFPTDQQKQNA
-142 TNGINLLGSMM
+142 TNGINLLSTMM

-159 NPITNEVKADEG
+159 NPLTNEVKADEG
-171 NIQFCING
+171 DIQFCING
-179 IKVEAIDV
+179 IKVEALDV
-187 QALSPKDIIRV
+187 QALSPKEIIRV

-229 LNLSNSPVTSFGND
+229 MNLSNSPVTVFGDD

-255 FGLQYSTRYRDFN
+255 FGLQYSTRYRNFN
-268 ASKESVESY
+268 ARKEALETY
-277 IFDNGNQIQRVLT
+277 NFGDGMNMQRVLN
-290 GIPTYVGE
+290 GIPTYIME
-298 TTHNTSLNSSLV
+298 TTHNTSLNYSLV
-310 DPDKYYFNA
+310 EADKYYFNA
-319 TLRYSLT
+319 TLRYSFT
-326 KESKKAHNTLFEKST
+326 KERKKSHSLLYEKRT
-341 PERLTDVRSGG
+341 PEQITDVRSGG
-352 ENTSHLPSL
+352 ESRSHLPSL

-485 FKQEGEDSYQYYSF
+485 FKQEGEDSYRYYSF

-548 YLTPYMNYNTYLNYE
+548 YLTPYINYNTYLNYE

-577 WYSPEMIMEETL
+577 WYSPDMIMEETL

-604 WQKVSGDLNIR
+604 WQKVSGDLNVR

>member
-1 MKQIIMTA
+1 MKTIIIAAILM
-9 LFMLLP
+9 LFS
-15 VSILGQQTHQ
+15 VGIHGQQIQ
-25 IKGIVKSGD
+25 IRGEIRDAGD
-34 ENLPLEFANI
+34 SRPVEFANI
-44 VLRTSADSTFIT
+44 VLQTLDSAFIA
-56 GTNSDEKGRFKLDQ
+56 GTNSNEIGAFRLEKIKP
-70 VKQGD
+70 GD
-75 YQVAISSLGYETA
+75 YRLVVSYLGHETTYVSILGIA
-88 VISVQGL
+88 KS
-95 SQNIDLGTIAPQS
+95 IDLGKVLLQPS
-108 SSYAI
+108 SVALE
-113 NEVTVKASAVRSYS
+113 EVTIKASAVRSYS
-127 DRRIAFPTEQQKLSS
+127 DRRIAFPTDQQKQNA
-142 TNGINLLGSMM
+142 TNGINLLSTMM

-159 NPITNEVKADEG
+159 NPLTNEVKADEG
-171 NIQFCING
+171 DIQFCING
-179 IKVEAIDV
+179 IKVEALDV
-187 QALSPKDIIRV
+187 QALSPKEIIRV

-229 LNLSNSPVTSFGND
+229 MNLSNSPVTVFGDD

-255 FGLQYSTRYRDFN
+255 FGLQYSTRYRNFN
-268 ASKESVESY
+268 ARKEALETY
-277 IFDNGNQIQRVLT
+277 NFGDGMNMQRVLN
-290 GIPTYVGE
+290 GIPTYIME
-298 TTHNTSLNSSLV
+298 TTHNTSLNYSLV
-310 DPDKYYFNA
+310 EADKYYFNA
-319 TLRYSLT
+319 TLRYSFT
-326 KESKKAHNTLFEKST
+326 KERKKSHSLLYEKRT
-341 PERLTDVRSGG
+341 PEQITDVRSGG
-352 ENTSHLPSL
+352 ESRSHLPSL

-485 FKQEGEDSYQYYSF
+485 FKQEGEDSYRYYSF

-548 YLTPYMNYNTYLNYE
+548 YLTPYINYNTYLNYE

-577 WYSPEMIMEETL
+577 WYSPDMIMEETL

-604 WQKVSGDLNIR
+604 WQKVSGDLNVR

>member
-1 MKQIIMTA
+1 MKTIIIAAILMLFSVGIHSQQI
-9 LFMLLP
+9 
-15 VSILGQQTHQ
+15 Q
-25 IKGIVKSGD
+25 IKGEIRDAGD
-34 ENLPLEFANI
+34 SQPVEFANI
-44 VLRTSADSTFIT
+44 VLQTLDSAFIA
-56 GTNSDEKGRFKLDQ
+56 GTNSNEKGAFRLEKI
-70 VKQGD
+70 KPGD
-75 YQVAISSLGYETA
+75 YRLVVSYLGYETTYVSILGIA
-88 VISVQGL
+88 KS
-95 SQNIDLGTIAPQS
+95 IDLGKVLLQPS
-108 SSYAI
+108 SVALE
-113 NEVTVKASAVRSYS
+113 EVTIKASAVRSYS
-127 DRRIAFPTEQQKLSS
+127 DRRIAFPTDQQKQNA
-142 TNGINLLGSMM
+142 TNGINLLSTMM

-159 NPITNEVKADEG
+159 NPLTNEVKADEG
-171 NIQFCING
+171 DIQFCING
-179 IKVEAIDV
+179 IKVEALDV
-187 QALSPKDIIRV
+187 QALSPKEIIRV

-221 ETTGGSVN
+221 ETIGGSVN
-229 LNLSNSPVTSFGND
+229 MNLSNSPVTVFGDD

-255 FGLQYSTRYRDFN
+255 FGLQYSTRYRNFN
-268 ASKESVESY
+268 ARKEALETY
-277 IFDNGNQIQRVLT
+277 NFGDGMNMQRVLN
-290 GIPTYVGE
+290 GIPTYIME
-298 TTHNTSLNSSLV
+298 TTHNTSLNYSLV
-310 DPDKYYFNA
+310 EADKYYFNA
-319 TLRYSLT
+319 TLRYSFT
-326 KESKKAHNTLFEKST
+326 KERKKSHSLLYEKRT
-341 PERLTDVRSGG
+341 PEQITDVRSGG
-352 ENTSHLPSL
+352 ESRSHLPSL

-374 VTANIVGTYINTDA
+374 ITANIVGTYINTDA

-464 EFSGKVKRLNY
+464 EFSGKLKRLNY
-475 MGGVGVARSW
+475 MGGVGIARSW

-548 YLTPYMNYNTYLNYE
+548 YLTPYINYNTYLNYE

-577 WYSPEMIMEETL
+577 WYSPDMIMEETL

-658 KKFMGMFQ
+658 KRFMGMFQ

-750 YKGGSKKLNNIDT
+750 YKGGNKKLNNIDT

>member
-1 MKQIIMTA
+1 MKTIIIAAILMLFSVGIHSQQI
-9 LFMLLP
+9 
-15 VSILGQQTHQ
+15 Q
-25 IKGIVKSGD
+25 IKGEIRDAGD
-34 ENLPLEFANI
+34 NQPVEFANI
-44 VLRTSADSTFIT
+44 VLQTLDSAFIA
-56 GTNSDEKGRFKLDQ
+56 GTNSNEKGAFRLEKI
-70 VKQGD
+70 KPGD
-75 YQVAISSLGYETA
+75 YRLVVSYLGYETTYVSILGIA
-88 VISVQGL
+88 KS
-95 SQNIDLGTIAPQS
+95 IDLGKVLLQPS
-108 SSYAI
+108 SVALE
-113 NEVTVKASAVRSYS
+113 EVTIKASAVRSYS
-127 DRRIAFPTEQQKLSS
+127 DRRIAFPTDQQKQNA
-142 TNGINLLGSMM
+142 TNGINLLSTMM
-153 LPRLQV
+153 LPWLQV
-159 NPITNEVKADEG
+159 NPLTNEVKADEG
-171 NIQFCING
+171 DIQFCING
-179 IKVEAIDV
+179 IKVEALDV
-187 QALSPKDIIRV
+187 QALSPKEIIRV

-229 LNLSNSPVTSFGND
+229 MNLSNSPVTVFGDD
-243 QVAIRLNHKKSE
+243 QVAVRLNHKKSE
-255 FGLQYSTRYRDFN
+255 FGLQYSTRYRNFN
-268 ASKESVESY
+268 ARKEALETY
-277 IFDNGNQIQRVLT
+277 NFGDGMNMQRVLN
-290 GIPTYVGE
+290 GIPTYIME
-298 TTHNTSLNSSLV
+298 TTHNTSLNYSLV
-310 DPDKYYFNA
+310 EADKYYFNA
-319 TLRYSLT
+319 TLRYSFT
-326 KESKKAHNTLFEKST
+326 KERKKSHSLLYEKQT
-341 PERLTDVRSGG
+341 PEQITDVRSGG
-352 ENTSHLPSL
+352 ESRSHLPSL

-374 VTANIVGTYINTDA
+374 ITANIVGTYINTDA
-388 NQNYTEKEEEEVLS
+388 NQNYTEKEKEEVLS

-411 KYSLIGEGIYEKN
+411 KYSLIGEGIYEKT

-433 VKHSQAWTDNTYAG
+433 VKHSQAWTDNPYAG

-548 YLTPYMNYNTYLNYE
+548 YLTPYINYNTYLNYE

-577 WYSPEMIMEETL
+577 WYSPNMIMEETL

-750 YKGGSKKLNNIDT
+750 YKGGSKRLNNIDT

>member
-1 MKQIIMTA
+1 MKTIIIAAILMLFSAGIHSQQI
-9 LFMLLP
+9 
-15 VSILGQQTHQ
+15 Q
-25 IKGIVKSGD
+25 IKGEIRDAGD
-34 ENLPLEFANI
+34 SQPVEFANI
-44 VLRTSADSTFIT
+44 VLQTLDSAFIA
-56 GTNSDEKGRFKLDQ
+56 GTNSNEKGTFRLEKI
-70 VKQGD
+70 KPGD
-75 YQVAISSLGYETA
+75 YRLVVSYLGYETTYVSILGIA
-88 VISVQGL
+88 KS
-95 SQNIDLGTIAPQS
+95 IDLGKVLLQPS
-108 SSYAI
+108 SVALE
-113 NEVTVKASAVRSYS
+113 EVTIKASAVRSYS
-127 DRRIAFPTEQQKLSS
+127 DRRIAFPTDQQKQNA
-142 TNGINLLGSMM
+142 TNGINLLSTMM

-159 NPITNEVKADEG
+159 NPLTNEVKADEG
-171 NIQFCING
+171 DIQFCING
-179 IKVEAIDV
+179 IKVEALDV
-187 QALSPKDIIRV
+187 QALSPKEIIRV
-198 EYHDNPGVRYG
+198 EYHDNPSVRYG

-229 LNLSNSPVTSFGND
+229 MNLSNSPVTVFGDD
-243 QVAIRLNHKKSE
+243 QVAVRLNHKKSE
-255 FGLQYSTRYRDFN
+255 FGLQYSTRYRNFN
-268 ASKESVESY
+268 ARKEALETY
-277 IFDNGNQIQRVLT
+277 NFGDGMNMQRVLN
-290 GIPTYVGE
+290 GIPTYIME
-298 TTHNTSLNSSLV
+298 TTHNTSLNYSLV
-310 DPDKYYFNA
+310 EADKYYFNA
-319 TLRYSLT
+319 TLRYSFT
-326 KESKKAHNTLFEKST
+326 KERKKSHSLLYEKRT
-341 PERLTDVRSGG
+341 PEQITDVRSGG
-352 ENTSHLPSL
+352 ESRSHLPSL

-464 EFSGKVKRLNY
+464 EFSGKLKRLNY
-475 MGGVGVARSW
+475 MGGVGIARSW

-548 YLTPYMNYNTYLNYE
+548 YLTPYINYNTYLNYE
-563 YRKGLFTG
+563 YKKGLFTG

-577 WYSPEMIMEETL
+577 WYSPNMIMEETL

>member
-1 MKQIIMTA
+1 MKTIIIAAILMLFSAGIHSQQI
-9 LFMLLP
+9 
-15 VSILGQQTHQ
+15 Q
-25 IKGIVKSGD
+25 IKGEIRDAGD
-34 ENLPLEFANI
+34 SQPVEFANI
-44 VLRTSADSTFIT
+44 VLQTLDSAFIA
-56 GTNSDEKGRFKLDQ
+56 GTNSNEKGTFRLEKI
-70 VKQGD
+70 KPGD
-75 YQVAISSLGYETA
+75 YRLVVSYLGYETTYVSILGIA
-88 VISVQGL
+88 KS
-95 SQNIDLGTIAPQS
+95 IDLGKVLLQPS
-108 SSYAI
+108 SVALE
-113 NEVTVKASAVRSYS
+113 EVTIKASAVRSYS
-127 DRRIAFPTEQQKLSS
+127 DRRIAFPTDQQKQNA
-142 TNGINLLGSMM
+142 TNGINLLSTMM

-159 NPITNEVKADEG
+159 NPLTNEVKADEG
-171 NIQFCING
+171 DIQFCING
-179 IKVEAIDV
+179 IKVEALDV
-187 QALSPKDIIRV
+187 QALSPKEIIRV
-198 EYHDNPGVRYG
+198 EYHDNPSVRYG

-229 LNLSNSPVTSFGND
+229 MNLSNSPVTVFGDD

-255 FGLQYSTRYRDFN
+255 FGLQYSTRYRNFN
-268 ASKESVESY
+268 ARKEALETY
-277 IFDNGNQIQRVLT
+277 NFGDGMNMQRVLN
-290 GIPTYVGE
+290 GIPTYIME
-298 TTHNTSLNSSLV
+298 TTHNTSLNYSLV
-310 DPDKYYFNA
+310 EADKYYFNA
-319 TLRYSLT
+319 TLRYSFT
-326 KESKKAHNTLFEKST
+326 KERKKSHSLLYEKRT
-341 PERLTDVRSGG
+341 PEQITDVRSGG
-352 ENTSHLPSL
+352 ESRSHLPSL

-464 EFSGKVKRLNY
+464 EFSGKLKRLNY
-475 MGGVGVARSW
+475 MGGVGIARSW

-548 YLTPYMNYNTYLNYE
+548 YLTPYINYNTYLNYE
-563 YRKGLFTG
+563 YKKGLFTG

-577 WYSPEMIMEETL
+577 WYSPNMIMEETL

>member
-1 MKQIIMTA
+1 MKTIIIAAILMLFSAGIHSQQI
-9 LFMLLP
+9 
-15 VSILGQQTHQ
+15 Q
-25 IKGIVKSGD
+25 IKGEIRDAGD
-34 ENLPLEFANI
+34 SQPVEFANI
-44 VLRTSADSTFIT
+44 VLQTLDSAFIA
-56 GTNSDEKGRFKLDQ
+56 GTNSNEKGAFRLEKI
-70 VKQGD
+70 KPGD
-75 YQVAISSLGYETA
+75 YRLVVSYLGYETTYVSILGIA
-88 VISVQGL
+88 KS
-95 SQNIDLGTIAPQS
+95 IDLGKVLLQPS
-108 SSYAI
+108 SVALE
-113 NEVTVKASAVRSYS
+113 EVTIKASAVRSYS
-127 DRRIAFPTEQQKLSS
+127 DRRIAFPTDQQKQNA
-142 TNGINLLGSMM
+142 TNGINLLSTMM
-153 LPRLQV
+153 LPRLQI
-159 NPITNEVKADEG
+159 NPLTNEVKADEG
-171 NIQFCING
+171 DIQFCING
-179 IKVEAIDV
+179 IKVEALDV
-187 QALSPKDIIRV
+187 QALSPKEIIRV

-229 LNLSNSPVTSFGND
+229 MNLSNSPVTVFGDD

-255 FGLQYSTRYRDFN
+255 FGLQYSTRYRNFN
-268 ASKESVESY
+268 ARKEALETY
-277 IFDNGNQIQRVLT
+277 NFGDGMNMQRVLN
-290 GIPTYVGE
+290 GIPTYIME
-298 TTHNTSLNSSLV
+298 TTHNTSLNYSLV
-310 DPDKYYFNA
+310 EADKYYFNA
-319 TLRYSLT
+319 TLRYSFT
-326 KESKKAHNTLFEKST
+326 KERKKSHSLLYEKRT
-341 PERLTDVRSGG
+341 PEQITDVRSGG
-352 ENTSHLPSL
+352 ESRSHLPSL

-374 VTANIVGTYINTDA
+374 ITANIVGTYINTDA

-464 EFSGKVKRLNY
+464 EFSGKLKRLNY
-475 MGGVGVARSW
+475 MGGVGIARSW

-563 YRKGLFTG
+563 YKKGLFTG

-577 WYSPEMIMEETL
+577 WYSPDMIMEETL

-677 TMHGGENIHLFMLRY
+677 TMHGGENIHLFMLRF

>member
-1 MKQIIMTA
+1 MKTIIIAAILMLFSVGIHGQQIQIRGEIRDA
-9 LFMLLP
+9 GDSLP
-15 VSILGQQTHQ
+15 V
-25 IKGIVKSGD
+25 
-34 ENLPLEFANI
+34 EFANI
-44 VLRTSADSTFIT
+44 VLQTLDSAFIA
-56 GTNSDEKGRFKLDQ
+56 GTNSNEKGAFRLEKI
-70 VKQGD
+70 KPGD
-75 YQVAISSLGYETA
+75 YRLVVSYLGYETTYVSILGIA
-88 VISVQGL
+88 KS
-95 SQNIDLGTIAPQS
+95 IDLGKVLLQPS
-108 SSYAI
+108 SVALE
-113 NEVTVKASAVRSYS
+113 EVTIKASAVRSYS
-127 DRRIAFPTEQQKLSS
+127 DRRIAFPTDQQKQNA
-142 TNGINLLGSMM
+142 TNGINLLSTMM

-159 NPITNEVKADEG
+159 NPLTNEVKADEG
-171 NIQFCING
+171 DIQFCING
-179 IKVEAIDV
+179 IKVEALDV
-187 QALSPKDIIRV
+187 QALSPKEIIRV

-229 LNLSNSPVTSFGND
+229 MNLSNSPVTVFGDD
-243 QVAIRLNHKKSE
+243 QVAVRLNHKKSE
-255 FGLQYSTRYRDFN
+255 FGLQYSTRYRNFN
-268 ASKESVESY
+268 ARKEALETY
-277 IFDNGNQIQRVLT
+277 NFGDGTNMQRVLN
-290 GIPTYVGE
+290 GIPTYIME
-298 TTHNTSLNSSLV
+298 TTHNTSLNYSLV
-310 DPDKYYFNA
+310 EADKYYFNA
-319 TLRYSLT
+319 TLRYSFT
-326 KESKKAHNTLFEKST
+326 KERKKSHSVLYEKRT
-341 PERLTDVRSGG
+341 PEQITDVRSGG
-352 ENTSHLPSL
+352 ESRSHLPSL

-475 MGGVGVARSW
+475 MGGVGIARSW
-485 FKQEGEDSYQYYSF
+485 FKQEGEDSYRYYSF

-515 RLGGSV
+515 RLGGSI

-577 WYSPEMIMEETL
+577 WYSPDMIMEETL

-604 WQKVSGDLNIR
+604 WQKVSGDLNVR

-725 MESFSTSASRMLLL
+725 MKSFSTSASRMLLL

-750 YKGGSKKLNNIDT
+750 YKGGSKRLNNIDT

>member
-1 MKQIIMTA
+1 MKTIIIAAILMLFSVGIHSQQI
-9 LFMLLP
+9 
-15 VSILGQQTHQ
+15 Q
-25 IKGIVKSGD
+25 IKGEIRDAGD
-34 ENLPLEFANI
+34 SQPVEFANI
-44 VLRTSADSTFIT
+44 VLQTLDSAFIA
-56 GTNSDEKGRFKLDQ
+56 GTNSNEKGAFRLEKI
-70 VKQGD
+70 KPGD
-75 YQVAISSLGYETA
+75 YRLVVSYLGYETTYVSILGIA
-88 VISVQGL
+88 KS
-95 SQNIDLGTIAPQS
+95 IDLGKVLLQPS
-108 SSYAI
+108 SVALE
-113 NEVTVKASAVRSYS
+113 EVTIKASAVRSYS
-127 DRRIAFPTEQQKLSS
+127 DRRIAFPTDQQKQNA
-142 TNGINLLGSMM
+142 TNGINLLSTMM

-159 NPITNEVKADEG
+159 NPLTNEVKADEG
-171 NIQFCING
+171 DIQFCING
-179 IKVEAIDV
+179 IKVEALDV
-187 QALSPKDIIRV
+187 QALSPKEIIRV

-221 ETTGGSVN
+221 EMTGGSVN
-229 LNLSNSPVTSFGND
+229 MNLSNSPVTVFGDD
-243 QVAIRLNHKKSE
+243 QVAVRLNHKKSE
-255 FGLQYSTRYRDFN
+255 FGLQYSTRYRNFN
-268 ASKESVESY
+268 ARKEALETY
-277 IFDNGNQIQRVLT
+277 NFGDGTNMQRVLN
-290 GIPTYVGE
+290 GIPTYIME
-298 TTHNTSLNSSLV
+298 TTHNTSLNYSLV
-310 DPDKYYFNA
+310 EADKYYFNA
-319 TLRYSLT
+319 TLRYSFT
-326 KESKKAHNTLFEKST
+326 KERKKSHSLLYEKQT
-341 PERLTDVRSGG
+341 PEQITDVRSGG
-352 ENTSHLPSL
+352 ESRSHLPSL

-374 VTANIVGTYINTDA
+374 ITANIVGTYINTDA

-464 EFSGKVKRLNY
+464 EFSGKLKRINY

-563 YRKGLFTG
+563 YKKGLFTG

-577 WYSPEMIMEETL
+577 WYSPDMIMEETL

-739 TFSWNFEFGRK
+739 TFSWTFEFGRK
-750 YKGGSKKLNNIDT
+750 YKGGSKRLNNIDT